1 MKTNNNQRKVKI
13 IAEVHPQFMGS
24 MNELERMI
32 IQCKANG
39 ADYVKVQLYDSQKL
53 FNNSDR
59 AFLEITKNEFFKV
72 SDYSQK
78 IGIKLFASIFD
89 EEKIKWCEDA
99 GVEIYKIASRTIV
112 DDIKLCE
119 KIINLKKKVI
129 ISLGMYD
136 FKKKPLPFTNDNII
150 YLYCVSKY
158 PTQLTEIDMP
168 DFENSFFSGFSDHT
182 IGIGASLYAISRGA
196 EYIEKHYSNNSSM
209 NVDTQK
215 AHTCSMNE
223 TELSLLRNLADS
235 LTVLKN
241 KSNE

>member
-1 MKTNNNQRKVKI
+1 
-13 IAEVHPQFMGS
+13 
-24 MNELERMI
+24 
-32 IQCKANG
+32 
-39 ADYVKVQLYDSQKL
+39 
-53 FNNSDR
+53 
-59 AFLEITKNEFFKV
+59 
-72 SDYSQK
+72 
-78 IGIKLFASIFD
+78 
-89 EEKIKWCEDA
+89 
-99 GVEIYKIASRTIV
+99 
-112 DDIKLCE
+112 
-119 KIINLKKKVI
+119 
-129 ISLGMYD
+129 MYD

>member
-1 MKTNNNQRKVKI
+1 MKTNLKQRKVKI

-39 ADYVKVQLYDSQKL
+39 ADYIKVQLYNSKKL
-53 FNNSDR
+53 FNNNER
-59 AFLEITKNEFFKV
+59 NFLEITKKEFFQI
-72 SDYSQK
+72 SNYSQK

-89 EEKIKWCEDA
+89 EEKIDWCEDA
-99 GVEIYKIASRTIV
+99 GVDIYKIASRTII

-119 KIINLKKKVI
+119 KIINLNKKVI

-136 FKKKPLPFTNDNII
+136 FKNKPVPFSNDNII

-158 PTQLTEIDMP
+158 PTQLTDIDMP
-168 DFENSFFSGFSDHT
+168 DFDDSFFSGFSDHT
-182 IGIGASLYAISRGA
+182 IGIGASLYAVSRGA

-209 NVDTQK
+209 NVSTQQ
-215 AHTCSMNE
+215 AHSCSMNE
-223 TELSLLRNLADS
+223 KELSLLRNLADS
-235 LTVLKN
+235 LTLLKTN
-241 KSNE
+241 SNE

>member
-1 MKTNNNQRKVKI
+1 MKTNNNQRRVKI

-32 IQCKANG
+32 IQCKVNG

-119 KIINLKKKVI
+119 KIINLKK
-129 ISLGMYD
+129 
-136 FKKKPLPFTNDNII
+136 
-150 YLYCVSKY
+150 
-158 PTQLTEIDMP
+158 
-168 DFENSFFSGFSDHT
+168 
-182 IGIGASLYAISRGA
+182 
-196 EYIEKHYSNNSSM
+196 
-209 NVDTQK
+209 
-215 AHTCSMNE
+215 
-223 TELSLLRNLADS
+223 
-235 LTVLKN
+235 
-241 KSNE
+241 

>member
-1 MKTNNNQRKVKI
+1 MRTNKNQRKVKI

-39 ADYVKVQLYDSQKL
+39 ADYVKVQLYNSKKL
-53 FNNSDR
+53 FNNKDR
-59 AFLEITKNEFFKV
+59 EFLEISKKEFFKI
-72 SDYSQK
+72 SDYSKK
-78 IGIKLFASIFD
+78 IGIKLFASLFD
-89 EEKIKWCEDA
+89 EEKIDWCEEA
-99 GVEIYKIASRTIV
+99 GVDIYKIASRTVV
-112 DDIKLCE
+112 DDIKLCQ
-119 KIINLKKKVI
+119 KIINTKKKVI

-158 PTQLTEIDMP
+158 PTQLTDIDMP
-168 DFENSFFSGFSDHT
+168 DFENSLFSGFSDHT
-182 IGIGASLYAISRGA
+182 IGIAACLYAVSRGA

-209 NVDTQK
+209 NVSTQQ

-223 TELSLLRNLADS
+223 KELNLLRNLADS
-235 LTVLKN
+235 LTVLRGE
-241 KSNE
+241 SNE

>member
-1 MKTNNNQRKVKI
+1 MKTNLKQRKVKI

-39 ADYVKVQLYDSQKL
+39 ADYIKVQLYNSKKL
-53 FNNSDR
+53 FNNNDR
-59 AFLEITKNEFFKV
+59 DFLEITKKEFFQIAN
-72 SDYSQK
+72 YSQK

-89 EEKIKWCEDA
+89 EEKINWCEDA
-99 GVEIYKIASRTIV
+99 GVDIYKIASRTIN

-119 KIINLKKKVI
+119 KIIDLNKKVI
-129 ISLGMYD
+129 MSLGMYD
-136 FKKKPLPFTNDNII
+136 FKNKPVPFSNDNII

-158 PTQLTEIDMP
+158 PTQLTDIDMP
-168 DFENSFFSGFSDHT
+168 DFDNSFFSGFSDHT
-182 IGIGASLYAISRGA
+182 IGISAALYAVSKGA

-209 NVDTQK
+209 NVVTQQ

-223 TELSLLRNLADS
+223 KELSLLRNLADS
-235 LTVLKN
+235 ITLLR
-241 KSNE
+241 SNYNE